1 MEGRA
6 SDKCVVND
14 YRFLEL
20 INLGAA
26 VMADKGIRIEE
37 ELIVDG

>member
-6 SDKCVVND
+6 SDKCVVNG
-14 YRFLEL
+14 YGFLKL

-26 VMADKGIRIEE
+26 VMADKGISIEE